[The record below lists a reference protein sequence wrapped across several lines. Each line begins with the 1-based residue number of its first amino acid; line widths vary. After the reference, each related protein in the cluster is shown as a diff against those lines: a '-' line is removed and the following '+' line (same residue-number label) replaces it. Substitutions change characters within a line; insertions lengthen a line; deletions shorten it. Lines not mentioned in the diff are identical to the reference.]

1 MEERDSIIRGIA
13 SHLRHHY
20 FLFYGDI
27 GNSRILLEASTLC
40 LFESLICRHIPH
52 PFPAPDRSLSDYLV
66 ATLGGLLSPSKNFA
80 KVFQALRSRP
90 LWRGGRFDIC
100 INARQ
105 FGSGSLL
112 ARFSTTT
119 SQKNDNSPETEV
131 EGLVSGRVHILGS
144 GNAGIFIAQSL
155 AKRECPP
162 DVTLFMVNWG
172 MYEAYRQRKKRLT
185 IDYDGL
191 TDGLKKGIG
200 IEVLTGG
207 KWYRIPPDYGEKYE
221 DNGERIDHKGS
232 PPRPEKAKEPID
244 CLVVACKSNQ
254 AFNGIRSLKKRLT
267 SDSTIMLVQN
277 GLGVAERLNRFVFP
291 DPSRRPNY
299 LHAVFSHGMDK
310 KDMYNV
316 RYKTVGTTN
325 IAPPA
330 PREITLAKPEDDTS
344 WAPSMKYLTRL
355 FTLTPSLVA
364 FANTPTNVLMYQ
376 LEKLAVS
383 SVIDPLT
390 ALNDCR
396 NGDLLYVESV
406 SRLMRLL
413 LLEISRVIMAFP
425 ELQGVP
431 GLEDRFLPERLRRL
445 VVWELGRTRRNI
457 SPMLHDVKHRRGT
470 EVEYLNGYIVR
481 RGEELGITC
490 VINYMIKH
498 LIHAKQM
505 IYNRAEA
512 EAVPIDSDFEMQD
525 SSHLT
530 GPQITTSSSPSTTK
544 ARQSVKDSSES
555 P

>member
-1 MEERDSIIRGIA
+1 
-13 SHLRHHY
+13 
-20 FLFYGDI
+20 
-27 GNSRILLEASTLC
+27 
-40 LFESLICRHIPH
+40 
-52 PFPAPDRSLSDYLV
+52 
-66 ATLGGLLSPSKNFA
+66 
-80 KVFQALRSRP
+80 
-90 LWRGGRFDIC
+90 
-100 INARQ
+100 
-105 FGSGSLL
+105 
-112 ARFSTTT
+112 
-119 SQKNDNSPETEV
+119 
-131 EGLVSGRVHILGS
+131 
-144 GNAGIFIAQSL
+144 
-155 AKRECPP
+155 
-162 DVTLFMVNWG
+162 MVNWG
-172 MYEAYRQRKKRLT
+172 VYEAYRQRKKRLT

-200 IEVLTGG
+200 IEVLTGN
-207 KWYRIPPDYGEKYE
+207 KWYRVPTDYGEKVR
-221 DNGERIDHKGS
+221 DNGEPINHNGS
-232 PPRPEKAKEPID
+232 PPRPGEAKEPID

-254 AFNGIRSLKKRLT
+254 AFNGIRSLKSRL
-267 SDSTIMLVQN
+267 SSNSTIMLVQN
-277 GLGVAERLNRFVFP
+277 GLGVAERLNQFVFI
-291 DPSRRPNY
+291 DPNRRPNY

-316 RYKTVGTTN
+316 KYKTLGTTS

-330 PREITLAKPEDDTS
+330 SREITLAKPEDDTS

-445 VVWELGRTRRNI
+445 VVAEVNRTRKNT
-457 SPMLHDVKHRRGT
+457 STMLHDVNNRRGT

-490 VINYMIKH
+490 VINYMMKH
-498 LIHAKQM
+498 LIHAKQQ
-505 IYNRAEA
+505 IYNRAES
-512 EAVPIDSDFEMQD
+512 EAIPIDSDFEMQD

-530 GPQITTSSSPSTTK
+530 GPQITTSLPPNTTK
-544 ARQSVKDSSES
+544 ARQSMPDSSKS